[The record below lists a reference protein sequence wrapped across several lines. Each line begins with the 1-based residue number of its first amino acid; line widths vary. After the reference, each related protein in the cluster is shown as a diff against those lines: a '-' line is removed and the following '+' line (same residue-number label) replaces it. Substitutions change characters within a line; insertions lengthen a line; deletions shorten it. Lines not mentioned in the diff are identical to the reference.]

1 MKLSLVPLPLLSFC
15 IGIIIVASSATSTN
29 ANTITATTT
38 DEHHHPDK
46 RRSSLRSGNGNG
58 GRSSRVS
65 SSSTNSR
72 SLAYDLTGFKSEKL
86 AEVRP
91 SVSESESKSEDGGD
105 DDTEGETPTETD
117 DTDDNDD
124 GIDADADVAD
134 ADDDDTDGETSSTES
149 NDTDE
154 TAQDG
159 GVGAEGMLLLTF
171 DPPIV
176 FRQFSSNTCEASAL
190 LYTGKIY
197 GISKL
202 DEGIFCV
209 TDDLNGG
216 EKYSKH
222 TVQDCSADRGGVT
235 EMYQTCTD
243 NTCTDCDEVTDS
255 SGDDSAESV
264 YTSFTEW
271 AEVFPTEF
279 QDHCFQQLFTLN
291 NSNTTTSSSGDSMFD
306 DDDSNIDVDFQFE
319 TESTDTA
326 LKYYDFI
333 VDHSCMKEYQPTV
346 EPAESETDAP
356 TPEPTTEAPSP
367 PPTPEST
374 DTSFIPTAGT
384 DAPTEEPTDAPSR
397 TDEPTDVPTGE
408 PTTGTKNDKCEAGT
422 PLNFYIPDTTEDG
435 VKLSIC
441 FEETLLASYDLPLAH
456 DGPVILNSED
466 GVYEGV
472 LFTSDPIPVDDD
484 DDDTNTQ
491 KNTTI
496 ISFYNFTS
504 QDTTNLELT
513 ESIPMASGAVLLED
527 GTVAILSQG
536 NVTDNGGIYT
546 WNPRDGAVTALTT
559 SWGRPP
565 IQEATPFNSP
575 NAIIQANDGAL
586 WFTDPQYG
594 YDFGFRPEPKAGNWV
609 WRYDPAT
616 NTSRNMADG
625 FDRPT
630 GLAFSPNEEFLY
642 VADNQQLP
650 PRDDPPQSPQGVWS
664 NTIYR
669 YRVDEYFATQEPL
682 LTDRTV
688 FAVSS
693 QGLFNVGLKVD
704 SFGNV
709 WRASDEGITIYYPTG
724 VILGFIP
731 IRDSEGD
738 DDEDGGGVTNFAL
751 QEKDDTY
758 ILYVMHQT
766 RLLKLVGT
774 IQEFAFVA
782 GN

>member
-1 MKLSLVPLPLLSFC
+1 
-15 IGIIIVASSATSTN
+15 
-29 ANTITATTT
+29 
-38 DEHHHPDK
+38 
-46 RRSSLRSGNGNG
+46 
-58 GRSSRVS
+58 
-65 SSSTNSR
+65 
-72 SLAYDLTGFKSEKL
+72 
-86 AEVRP
+86 
-91 SVSESESKSEDGGD
+91 
-105 DDTEGETPTETD
+105 
-117 DTDDNDD
+117 
-124 GIDADADVAD
+124 
-134 ADDDDTDGETSSTES
+134 
-149 NDTDE
+149 
-154 TAQDG
+154 
-159 GVGAEGMLLLTF
+159 MLLLTF

-176 FRQFSSNTCEASAL
+176 FRQFSSNTCEASTL

-202 DEGIFCV
+202 DEGIFCF
-209 TDDLNGG
+209 TDDLDGG
-216 EKYSKH
+216 EKYTKH
-222 TVQDCSADRGGVT
+222 TVQDCNADRGGIIEV
-235 EMYQTCTD
+235 YQTCTD
-243 NTCTDCDEVTDS
+243 NTCTDCDEVTDTDE
-255 SGDDSAESV
+255 DDSAEPV

-291 NSNTTTSSSGDSMFD
+291 NSDNTSSDSLFD
-306 DDDSNIDVDFQFE
+306 NDDSNTIDMDFQFD
-319 TESTDTA
+319 TESTDNA
-326 LKYYDFI
+326 LKFHDFI
-333 VDHSCMKEYQPTV
+333 IDNSCMKEYQPTAA
-346 EPAESETDAP
+346 PAGSETDVPTPSDTDAP
-356 TPEPTTEAPSP
+356 TPLSTTEAPSA

-374 DTSFIPTAGT
+374 DTSFVPTGT
-384 DAPTEEPTDAPSR
+384 DAPTEEPTDVP
-397 TDEPTDVPTGE
+397 TDEPT
-408 PTTGTKNDKCEAGT
+408 TTGTTKNDNCEAGT
-422 PLNFYIPDTTEDG
+422 PLEFYVPVHTEYG

-441 FEETLLASYDLPLAH
+441 FEETILASDDLPLAH

-466 GVYEGV
+466 GVYDGV

-484 DDDTNTQ
+484 DDTSTQ
-491 KNTTI
+491 NTTI

-513 ESIPMASGAVLLED
+513 ESIPMASGAVLLDD

-546 WNPRDGAVTALTT
+546 WNPSDGAVTALTI

-565 IQEATPFNSP
+565 IQEEEKEETTPFNSP
-575 NAIIQANDGAL
+575 NALVQSQKDGAL

-594 YDFGFRPEPKAGNWV
+594 YDFGFRPEPQAGNWV
-609 WRYDPAT
+609 WRYDPVT
-616 NTSRNMADG
+616 NTSRKMADG

-650 PRDDPPQSPQGVWS
+650 PLDPPSSPQVWS
-664 NTIYR
+664 STIYR

-693 QGLFNVGLKVD
+693 QGLLNVGIKVD

-709 WRASDEGITIYYPTG
+709 WRASGLGIEIYYPTG
-724 VILGFIP
+724 VVLGFIP
-731 IRDSEGD
+731 IDREGD
-738 DDEDGGGVTNFAL
+738 GDGVTNFAL

-758 ILYVMHQT
+758 ILYVMNQT

-774 IQEFAFVA
+774 IQDFSFV